1 MATAQMRGLNWA
13 AALVSWTF
21 GVVGL
26 FGWFIQSAAASM
38 TAATSVRGA
47 LLSSADLLLAVGAAG
62 MALNLVFLVRG
73 EREARREEER

>member
-1 MATAQMRGLNWA
+1 MKALNWA
-13 AALVSWTF
+13 AALASWTF

-26 FGWFIQSAAASM
+26 FGWFIQSAAAST
-38 TAATSVRGA
+38 TAASSTRGE